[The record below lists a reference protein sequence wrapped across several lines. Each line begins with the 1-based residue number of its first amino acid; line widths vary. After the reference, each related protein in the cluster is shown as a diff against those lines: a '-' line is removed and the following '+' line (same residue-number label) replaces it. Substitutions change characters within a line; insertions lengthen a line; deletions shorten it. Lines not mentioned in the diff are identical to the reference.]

1 MGESPWA
8 LHVRQHLGEGFG
20 RPGVKLAAVHL
31 GKLHGEVLGQPV
43 LQVHQPQVPGGFLLL
58 LRGGRGGGF
67 PVHGDARRAG
77 VRSAFRR
84 RRGGSRLAAGAG
96 GGASGGAA
104 GTAGKTAQ
112 ALPTSAGSSQR
123 PPRFRACLGGV
134 VWLHG
139 KDLLFRVFCL

>member
-1 MGESPWA
+1 MSA
-8 LHVRQHLGEGFG
+8 A
-20 RPGVKLAAVHL
+20 RPSWCSLAPAGTTHREASASAASWDL

-58 LRGGRGGGF
+58 LRGGRGGGL

-77 VRSAFRR
+77 VRGAFHR

-96 GGASGGAA
+96 GGHQVGQQAQQENRAGAA
-104 GTAGKTAQ
+104 H
-112 ALPTSAGSSQR
+112 QR
-123 PPRFRACLGGV
+123 GQQPAAAPLSGVPGGV